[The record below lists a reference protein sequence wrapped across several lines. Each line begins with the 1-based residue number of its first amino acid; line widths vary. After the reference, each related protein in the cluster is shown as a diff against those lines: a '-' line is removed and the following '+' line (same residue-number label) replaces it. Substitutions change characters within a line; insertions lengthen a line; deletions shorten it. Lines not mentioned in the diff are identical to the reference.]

1 MNGTHTAS
9 EMLHPAITLRQV
21 RKAYGKTRAVKD
33 SSLTVAPG
41 TLVALLGPSGCG
53 KTTTLRLIAGLE
65 KPDSGDI
72 LINGQLVAGAGRWVE
87 PEDRRIGMIFQD
99 YALFPHLDIRANIG
113 YGLRGW
119 SKADRAR
126 REDEM
131 MALVGLN
138 DMAARY
144 PHQLSGGQQQRVA
157 LARSLAAE
165 PAVLLM
171 DEPFSN
177 LDATLRV
184 QMRSEV
190 RSLVKRL
197 GATTVL
203 VTHDQQ
209 EALSLADLV
218 VVMFDGN
225 FVQVGAP
232 LDIYLRPVNQA
243 VATFVGE
250 ANLLPGI
257 AHGDTVDCALG
268 KLPLVTAQRGAVDVM
283 IRPESITPFL
293 DPDAEHRIEE
303 IVFLGHDLQLQV
315 RLQDGS
321 QVVVRTRPH
330 ASWAVGEGVRLTVP
344 EAASAYP
351 HRERSVSA
359 PVTT

>member
-1 MNGTHTAS
+1 
-9 EMLHPAITLRQV
+9 MLHPAITLRQV

-283 IRPESITPFL
+283 IR
-293 DPDAEHRIEE
+293 
-303 IVFLGHDLQLQV
+303 
-315 RLQDGS
+315 
-321 QVVVRTRPH
+321 
-330 ASWAVGEGVRLTVP
+330 
-344 EAASAYP
+344 
-351 HRERSVSA
+351 
-359 PVTT
+359 